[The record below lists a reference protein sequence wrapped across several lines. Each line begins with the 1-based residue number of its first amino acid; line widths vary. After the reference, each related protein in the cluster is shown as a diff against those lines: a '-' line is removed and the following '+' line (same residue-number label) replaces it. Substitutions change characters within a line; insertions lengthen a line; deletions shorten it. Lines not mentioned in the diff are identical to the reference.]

1 VRVSRRTRAALIAAG
16 VLLIFFLLVLVPS
29 SPVVLDP
36 GGWNE
41 IAARTVA
48 GGYHVHSSRSDGAAD
63 KPAIAHAAAR
73 AGLRF
78 LILTDHG
85 DATRPPD
92 PPAYIEGV
100 LCLDAVEIST
110 DDGHYVAMD
119 MPRSPYPLGGAAA
132 TVVED
137 VARLG
142 GFGIAAHPDSPKESL
157 RWTDN
162 DSPID
167 GLEWLN
173 GDSEWRNESRL
184 RLWRAAA
191 GYIFRPGSALTTL
204 LDRPV
209 TLDRWDRLT
218 VTRRVVALAGLDAHG
233 GIGRRLE
240 DGSRSNIPGIPSYAA
255 SFSSLSVKVELDR
268 ALSGDAAAD
277 GHAVFAAIRGGRVY
291 TTIDGLARN
300 GLLEFHAEAAGQRI
314 PMGGAGTEGADVT
327 LVARALKPAGAQLV
341 LLEGGR
347 ERASSSTDLR
357 VPANRAGGAYRVEVR
372 LPGAPGVPPVPWIVG
387 NPIYFL
393 KPAVSKPVEPLAG
406 KRTPIPASEW
416 QIEKDPGS
424 GAILRT
430 PGGRVELEYS
440 LKRGDR
446 ASQYVAIATGISG
459 NPIAGVEM
467 NVAADRPSRISV
479 QLRDQPGH
487 RWGSSVYVSG
497 TAREVATP
505 LSAFHAIADA
515 PDAPTNVS
523 SVLVVVDLTNASPGR
538 TGTLTINRAAFV
550 R

>member
-1 VRVSRRTRAALIAAG
+1 VRVSRRTPAALIAAG
-16 VLLIFFLLVLVPS
+16 VLLILFFLFLVPS
-29 SPVVLDP
+29 APLILESS
-36 GGWNE
+36 GWNE
-41 IAARTVA
+41 IAGRTVA
-48 GGYHVHSSRSDGAAD
+48 GAYHVHSSRSDGAAD

-78 LILTDHG
+78 LILADHG

-92 PPAYIEGV
+92 PPAYIEGL

-119 MPRSPYPLGGAAA
+119 MPRSPYPLGGAGAA
-132 TVVED
+132 VVED

-142 GFGIAAHPDSPKESL
+142 GFGVAAHPDSPKESL

-162 DSPID
+162 ESPID
-167 GLEWLN
+167 GIEWLN

-191 GYIFRPGSALTTL
+191 GYIFRPGPALTTL
-204 LDRPV
+204 LERPV

-218 VTRRVVALAGLDAHG
+218 SARRVVALAGLDAHG
-233 GIGRRLE
+233 GIGRRME
-240 DGSRSNIPGIPSYAA
+240 DGSRSNIPGIPSYTA
-255 SFSSLSVKVELDR
+255 SFSSLSVKVELER
-268 ALSGDAAAD
+268 AWLGDAAAD
-277 GHAVFAAIRGGRVY
+277 ARALFAAIRQGRVY

-300 GLLEFHAEAAGQRI
+300 GLLDFHAEAAGQRI
-314 PMGGAGTEGADVT
+314 PMGGAGSPGDDVT
-327 LVARALKPAGAQLV
+327 LVARAVKPAGAQLV
-341 LLEGGR
+341 LLQGGR
-347 ERASSSTDLR
+347 ELASSSDDLR
-357 VPANRAGGAYRVEVR
+357 VPANRAVGAYRVEVR

-393 KPAVSKPVEPLAG
+393 QPTAPPAVRPLAG
-406 KRTPIPASEW
+406 ERTPIPPSAW

-430 PGGRVELEYS
+430 PGERVEVEYS

-446 ASQYVAIATGISG
+446 TSQYVAIAAGIPGSA
-459 NPIAGVEM
+459 IAGIEM
-467 NVAADRPSRISV
+467 DVAADRPSRISV
-479 QLRDQPGH
+479 QLRDKPGH
-487 RWGSSVYVSG
+487 RWGSSAYVSE
-497 TAREVATP
+497 TARHLAIP
-505 LSAFHAIADA
+505 LLAFHPIADA
-515 PDAPTNVS
+515 PVQVTDLS

-538 TGTLTINRAAFV
+538 TGTLEIDRAVVV